1 MQWIHEGILCY
12 QDKQFLYISL
22 KKCLNACLL
31 YFWLNRSCTFPN
43 STLTLSLVLG
53 VAAEEL
59 ATDVTKD
66 NN

>member
-1 MQWIHEGILCY
+1 MLTIFLVEQILH
-12 QDKQFLYISL
+12 
-22 KKCLNACLL
+22 
-31 YFWLNRSCTFPN
+31 FPN